1 MTALIRDRYH
11 TVVEERNAY
20 QAMQSEMT
28 GAIDTQSS
36 LAKSREQQRQQLEQ
50 EVEKH
55 RHLYLDAFNY
65 LQISLVELGVR
76 SAPPPPPPAL
86 LSLDL
91 LLLLFLLCGGV

>member
-36 LAKSREQQRQQLEQ
+36 LAKSREAQRQQLEQ
-50 EVEKH
+50 EAEKY
-55 RHLYLDAFNY
+55 RHLYQDAYNY

-76 SAPPPPPPAL
+76 ALSPPFPPLPTP
-86 LSLDL
+86 
-91 LLLLFLLCGGV
+91 V